1 MSFTSV
7 NRTLFVNCAIPC
19 LVVQLK
25 HTDSIAEKF
34 ADLAVDVARVVSVDI
49 ERYKRRAR
57 LGGTLLKKFVEQFFQ
72 AEACTLAVLANTPFR
87 LNRMAS

>member
-1 MSFTSV
+1 MSFTSAG
-7 NRTLFVNCAIPC
+7 RIFSGNCAIPC

-34 ADLAVDVARVVSVDI
+34 ADLAIDVTRVVGVDI
-49 ERYKRRAR
+49 ERHERRAR